1 MTWRIEEETSE
12 GEEEDDDERW
22 RCNDD
27 EAEEQEDEGEEGR
40 GFEDYGWFSKLK
52 QIRVEASRDSG
63 IGFDFRH
70 LRPFVLAFG
79 FVRTCSVISL
89 TTSVMS
95 NCPVRSDHVG
105 PQRMNFISNPF

>member
-12 GEEEDDDERW
+12 AKEEDDDDERW

-40 GFEDYGWFSKLK
+40 GFEDSGWFSTVK
-52 QIRVEASRDSG
+52 QIREEASRDSG
-63 IGFDFRH
+63 TGFDFRH

-79 FVRTCSVISL
+79 FVRNLFCYFLNDFGYV
-89 TTSVMS
+89 
-95 NCPVRSDHVG
+95 
-105 PQRMNFISNPF
+105 